1 MRKRE
6 RLECAIAGLS
16 LDRLPVSLW
25 RHFPGDDQRS
35 ADLARSIVNFQQ
47 EYDWDFVRVMPSNN
61 FLVADYGIQDA
72 WLGDR
77 RGKRE
82 TQKFIIQRS
91 LDWTT
96 IRPLS
101 PERGALAQQIECLSL
116 VNAAIGTDGTPVLQ
130 TIYSPMTQAAQIAG
144 NAQLLRDMRL
154 RPDRLRSGL
163 NTLTESTLRFLE
175 AIRTNPSIAGVFMVS
190 CLASHEL
197 MSAFEYKAMAMPF
210 NRAIMDFIQPDWW
223 LNAVQVQGSS
233 PMFDL
238 FAGAPVQFLNWD
250 FSHDKSEL
258 LQMKLAFPGAVCGGL
273 SDWEHLHQGTPAL
286 LQSAV
291 RDVLH
296 HTEGRR
302 LILAGSGD
310 GFVTAPLS
318 NLRAVRASVENLAV

>member
-1 MRKRE
+1 MHKRE
-6 RLECAIAGLS
+6 RLERAIAGVPV
-16 LDRLPVSLW
+16 DRLPLSLW

-35 ADLARSIVNFQQ
+35 ADLARSIVNYQQ

-116 VNAAIGTDGTPVLQ
+116 VNSAIGADDMPVLQ

-144 NAQLLRDMRL
+144 CAQLLRDMRL

-163 NTLTESTLRFLE
+163 NALTESTLRFLE
-175 AIRTNPSIAGVFMVS
+175 AIRTKPLIAGIFMVS
-190 CLASHEL
+190 RMASYKL

-210 NRAIMDFIQPDWW
+210 NQAILDYIQPDWW
-223 LNAVQVQGSS
+223 LNAVQVQGTS

-238 FAGAPVQFLNWD
+238 FSAAPVQFLNWD
-250 FSHDKSEL
+250 FSGDKSEL

-286 LQSAV
+286 LQSAI
-291 RDVLH
+291 RDILH
-296 HTEGRR
+296 HMEGRR

-310 GFVTAPLS
+310 GYITAPLS
-318 NLRAVRASVENLAV
+318 NLRAVRSIVESLAV